1 MKGRG
6 ARVRIGVLNME
17 IAPVQRRKSKGAEKS
32 QKCFVRLATFFI
44 VCGAVRYGALM

>member
-17 IAPVQRRKSKGAEKS
+17 IASVQRRKKVKAQRKA
-32 QKCFVRLATFFI
+32 KN
-44 VCGAVRYGALM
+44 ALYAWRHFSSYAAPSDMAP